1 MREEAQSMALAAHIA
16 LGCEGYSRSDLIASS
31 DGVYFLELNTLP
43 GLTTSSLVPQQ
54 LHEAGISFRDFL
66 EEQIAIAKGNVF
78 TRRRGDAEKIGSPP
92 RLRGSA

>member
-1 MREEAQSMALAAHIA
+1 MRDEAQSMSLAAHIA

-31 DGVYFLELNTLP
+31 EGVYFLELNTLP

-66 EEQIAIAKGNVF
+66 EQQTAIAKENVF
-78 TRRRGDAEKIGSPP
+78 TRR
-92 RLRGSA
+92 